1 MNRPNFFIVGA
12 PKCGTTALF
21 EYLRSHRQV
30 CLPNATRKE
39 PHYFADDL
47 AGLRDIGPREN
58 YEELFVSDNS
68 DVKAVGEASVFYL
81 YSQAA
86 IANVIEYEPQARL
99 VVMLRN
105 PIDAAYS
112 MHSQFLFSADEDVAD
127 FATAWNLQTQRANGS
142 EIPTTCREAAM
153 LQYTKLFSL
162 GEQVQRLLNCVPREQ
177 VLFIFFDDWVS
188 DTRREYQRV
197 LEFLGVDDDGRT
209 EFPRVN
215 ANKQHRWNW
224 LGRLNAH
231 PPAWLRN
238 IVRGSQKLFGV
249 ENWGVARRVQQTNQQ
264 KLERAPLSAEMRAE
278 MAAAFESDV
287 ALLSEILKRDLLH
300 WLKTEKPTTA

>member
-1 MNRPNFFIVGA
+1 MIRPNFFIVGA

-58 YEELFVSDNS
+58 YEELFVPENN

-86 IANVIEYEPQARL
+86 IPKIIDYESQARL
-99 VVMLRN
+99 IVMLRN

-127 FATAWNLQTQRANGS
+127 FETAWSLQAQRASGND
-142 EIPTTCREAAM
+142 IPATCREPAM

-162 GEQVQRLLNCVPREQ
+162 GEQVQRLLNNVPREQ
-177 VLFIFFDDWVS
+177 VLFIFFDDWVN
-188 DTRREYQRV
+188 DTPREYKRV

-231 PPAWLRN
+231 PPAWLKS
-238 IVRGSQKLFGV
+238 IVRATQKLFGV
-249 ENWGVARRVQQTNQQ
+249 ENWGVARRIQQTNQQ
-264 KLERAPLSAEMRAE
+264 KLERDPLSDAMRQEMS
-278 MAAAFESDV
+278 AAFESDV
-287 ALLSEILKRDLLH
+287 ALLSEILNRDLSH
-300 WLKTEKPTTA
+300 WLATRKQTTD